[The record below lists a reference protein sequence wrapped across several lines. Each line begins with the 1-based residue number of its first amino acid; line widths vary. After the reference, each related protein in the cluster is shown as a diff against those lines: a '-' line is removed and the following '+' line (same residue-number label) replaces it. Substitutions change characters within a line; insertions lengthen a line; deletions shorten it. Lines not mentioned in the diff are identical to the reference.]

1 MNFKENFLAD
11 SPFLKHHTKKEK
23 KKRKKEIAS
32 SCGPSGCGKKRRLRK
47 EGEVEIEEV
56 EVFEKRG
63 KKKGMDGKA
72 CWKGYKLQ
80 GTKMKGGKRV
90 DNCVKVKRKRK
101 KKK

>member
-1 MNFKENFLAD
+1 M
-11 SPFLKHHTKKEK
+11 
-23 KKRKKEIAS
+23 
-32 SCGPSGCGKKRRLRK
+32 
-47 EGEVEIEEV
+47 
-56 EVFEKRG
+56 FEKRG
-63 KKKGMDGKA
+63 KKKGKDGKA

>member
-1 MNFKENFLAD
+1 MNFKEEFIAD
-11 SPFLKHHTKKEK
+11 SPFLKHHTRKWK
-23 KKRKKEIAS
+23 KKRKKENQ
-32 SCGPSGCGKKRRLRK
+32 CGKGGCKTRK
-47 EGEVEIEEV
+47 EGEVEVEEV

-72 CWKGYKLQ
+72 CWKGFKLQ